1 MIRLQSLVGIVCSL
15 VLASTT
21 LAQVS
26 SVIVRV
32 NVPVVSQNQQLPVGV
47 EFTPSSGVERVML
60 KYRGYGESE
69 FVEQEM
75 LLAGNSATLTIAPQ
89 YILPPYIEYYVE
101 VSLSGGRT
109 ETHPLQN
116 PETSPLK
123 ATIRP
128 VDPKNLEVRLLS
140 PEQGETVA
148 LEDLVVAVSLFYTS
162 ENVNRRATKL
172 FLNGVDVTAQAIFS
186 DDVILFSPANFST
199 PLGLGVQF
207 LRIELYDNNGARYH
221 TVESNFSLSTASAI
235 AEQETR
241 LHAGIDGQ
249 AEYRN
254 ENIAAETNT
263 FIRGQLRLNG
273 TYRSLGFGGNM
284 LVTNEEKAERQPQ
297 NRFLLNGNLGW
308 FNLQVGDAYPR
319 FPSYVVSGKR
329 VRGITGNLALGFFNL
344 DVSYG
349 ETLRDI
355 EGIVLG
361 DTTFAD
367 SSGLDARPENS
378 AQISGFRYALFQP
391 GTFNRDFI
399 AVRPSFGSGENFQ
412 WGFTYMKSKDKV
424 SSIKY
429 GIKPQ
434 ENLVVGSDMVIAFDN
449 QRFRLEGQASLGLT
463 NRDISGGNF
472 TQADYDEL
480 AGANDPDLTAEERE
494 DRKKQSD
501 DIKKLAEIGEN
512 FITINE
518 YLFPINPVGT
528 GTPGLAYEGILT
540 LNYLSNFIRAQYYQ
554 RGAAYVSFGNEFL
567 QSDIK
572 GMALSDRIRMFD
584 NRALLSLSYEKREDN
599 TAQTKAATTEYSNLN
614 TSLTVYPGTGLPS
627 FTLGY
632 GVNTRKSS
640 ANPNDS
646 LQRLFVADDNTNRIN
661 IQLNY
666 DFTAGARQN
675 LSLGMNISD
684 KKDNTFNKLDQ
695 KNNSFYG
702 SLTTIFSIPLQ
713 TTISFNTNL
722 TESAILAA
730 SLTTPGQA
738 VLQFQE
744 FDLSTA
750 GLNIQYRL
758 MEDRLRLLTSI
769 NSSFGDL
776 NRTLVQAGAD
786 YSVTLNHALVLTYDF
801 IQNAGTKDD
810 SIASLTYRFNF

>member
-1 MIRLQSLVGIVCSL
+1 MTRLQPLVGLLCLCVF
-15 VLASTT
+15 VGTAF
-21 LAQVS
+21 AQVS
-26 SVIVRV
+26 SVIIRV
-32 NVPVVSQNQQLPVGV
+32 NVPVVSQNQPLPVGV
-47 EFTPSSGVERVML
+47 EFTPSGGVERVVF
-60 KYRGYGESE
+60 KYRGFGETE
-69 FVEQEM
+69 FREQEM
-75 LLAGNSATLTIAPQ
+75 LLAGNTATLTIGAQ
-89 YILPPYIEYYVE
+89 YVLPPYLEYYVE
-101 VSLSGGRT
+101 TSLTGGRK
-109 ETHPLQN
+109 ETYPLQN
-116 PETSPLK
+116 PEASPMK
-123 ATIRP
+123 ATVRP

-162 ENVNRRATKL
+162 DNVNRQATKL
-172 FLNGVDVTAQAIFS
+172 FLNGADVTAQAVFS
-186 DDVILFSPANFST
+186 DDVILFSPANFNRPMT
-199 PLGLGVQF
+199 LGVQF
-207 LRIELYDNNGARYH
+207 LRIELYDNAGALYH

-249 AEYRN
+249 AEFRQ
-254 ENIAAETNT
+254 EDIASESNT
-263 FIRGQLRLNG
+263 FIRGQLRMNG

-284 LVTNEEKAERQPQ
+284 LITNEEKAERQPQ

-308 FNLQVGDAYPR
+308 LNLQVGDAYPR

-329 VRGITGNLALGFFNL
+329 VRGITGNLSLGFFNV

-349 ETLRDI
+349 ETLREI

-367 SSGLDARPENS
+367 SSALDSRPENTS
-378 AQISGFRYALFQP
+378 QISGFRYALFQP

-412 WGFTYMKSKDKV
+412 WGFTYMKSKDKLG
-424 SSIKY
+424 SIRY

-463 NRDISGGNF
+463 NRDISGGSF

-480 AGANDPDLTAEERE
+480 AGANDPDLTPQERA
-494 DRKKQSD
+494 DRKKQSE
-501 DIKKLAEIGEN
+501 DIKKLADIGEK
-512 FITINE
+512 FITVNE

-528 GTPGLAYEGILT
+528 GAPGLAYEGTLT
-540 LNYLSNFIRAQYYQ
+540 LNYLNNFIRAQYYQ

-572 GMALSDRIRMFD
+572 GMAISDRIRMFD
-584 NRALLSLSYEKREDN
+584 NRALLSLSYEQREDN
-599 TAQTKAATTEYSNLN
+599 TAETKIATTEYSNLN
-614 TSLTVYPGTGLPS
+614 GSLTVYPGTGLPS

-632 GVNTRKSS
+632 GVNSRKSDAS
-640 ANPNDS
+640 PNDS
-646 LQRLFVADDNTNRIN
+646 LQRLFVADDKTNRIN

-702 SLTTIFSIPLQ
+702 SLTTIFAIPLQ

-730 SLTTPGQA
+730 STTTPGQT
-738 VLQFQE
+738 VLQLQE
-744 FDLSTA
+744 FNLSTA
-750 GLNIQYRL
+750 GLNIQYRM
-758 MEDRLRLLTSI
+758 MEDRLRLLTSV

-776 NRTLVQAGAD
+776 NRTLLQAGAD
-786 YSVTLNHALVLTYDF
+786 YSITNNHAIVFTYDF

-810 SIASLTYRFNF
+810 SIASLMYRFNF

>member
-1 MIRLQSLVGIVCSL
+1 MTRLQPLVGILCIC
-15 VLASTT
+15 VLSGTA

-32 NVPVVSQNQQLPVGV
+32 SVPLANQNQQLPVGV
-47 EFTPSSGVERVML
+47 EFTPSSGVERVL
-60 KYRGYGESE
+60 FKYRGFGETE
-69 FVEQEM
+69 FREQEM
-75 LLAGNSATLTIAPQ
+75 LLAGSSATLTIPPQ

-101 VSLSGGRT
+101 VFLAGGRT
-109 ETHPLQN
+109 ETLPIQN
-116 PETSPLK
+116 PDTSPLK
-123 ATIRP
+123 ADVRS
-128 VDPKNLEVRLLS
+128 VDPKNFEVRLLS
-140 PEQGETVA
+140 PEQGEIVA
-148 LEDLVVAVSLFYTS
+148 VEDLVVAVSLFYTS
-162 ENVNRRATKL
+162 DNVNRGATKL
-172 FLNGVDVTAQAIFS
+172 FLNGADVTAQAVFS
-186 DDVILFSPANFST
+186 EDVILFSPANFAT

-207 LRIELYDNNGARYH
+207 LRVQLYDNNGALYH

-235 AEQETR
+235 TEQETR
-241 LHAGIDGQ
+241 LHAGVDGQ
-249 AEYRN
+249 AEFRN

-273 TYRSLGFGGNM
+273 TYRSAGFGGNM
-284 LVTNEEKAERQPQ
+284 LVTNEEKADRQPQ
-297 NRFLLNGNLGW
+297 NRFLMYGDIGW
-308 FNLQVGDAYPR
+308 LRLQVGDAYPK

-329 VRGITGNLALGFFNL
+329 VRGITGNLALGFFNV

-349 ETLRDI
+349 ETLRDL

-367 SSGLDARPENS
+367 SSALDARPENS

-391 GTFNRDFI
+391 GTFNRDFL

-412 WGFTYMKSKDKV
+412 WGFTYMTSKDKV
-424 SSIKY
+424 GSIKY

-463 NRDISGGNF
+463 NRDISGGSF
-472 TQADYDEL
+472 TEADYDEL
-480 AGANDPDLTAEERE
+480 AGANDPDLTDAERQ
-494 DRKKQSD
+494 DRQKQSD
-501 DIKKLAEIGEN
+501 DIKKLADIGES

-528 GTPGLAYEGILT
+528 GAPGVAYEGILT
-540 LNYLSNFIRAQYYQ
+540 LNYLNNFIRAQYYQ

-567 QSDIK
+567 QSDIN
-572 GMALSDRIRMFD
+572 GLAISDRIRMFN

-599 TAQTKAATTEYSNLN
+599 TAETKVATTEYSNLN
-614 TSLTVYPGTGLPS
+614 SSLTVYPGTGLPS

-632 GVNTRKSS
+632 GVNTRKSD

-646 LQRLFVADDNTNRIN
+646 LQRLFVADDKTNRIN
-661 IQLNY
+661 IQINY

-684 KKDNTFNKLDQ
+684 KTDNTFNKLDQ
-695 KNNSFYG
+695 KNNSYYG
-702 SLTTIFSIPLQ
+702 SLTTIFAIPLQ

-722 TESAILAA
+722 TESALLAA
-730 SLTTPGQA
+730 SLITPGQS

-744 FDLSTA
+744 FNLSTA
-750 GLNIQYRL
+750 GLNIQYRM

-769 NSSFGDL
+769 SSSFGDL
-776 NRTLVQAGAD
+776 NRTLLQAGAD
-786 YSVTLNHALVLTYDF
+786 YSITNNHALVLTYDF
-801 IQNAGTKDD
+801 IQNAGTDDD

>member
-1 MIRLQSLVGIVCSL
+1 MIRLQSLVGIVCFL

-47 EFTPSSGVERVML
+47 EFTPSSGVERVVL

-89 YILPPYIEYYVE
+89 YVLPPYIEYYVE

-140 PEQGETVA
+140 PEQGETIA

-172 FLNGVDVTAQAIFS
+172 FLNGADVTAQAVFT
-186 DDVILFSPANFST
+186 DDVILFSPANFDT
-199 PLGLGVQF
+199 PMGLGVQF
-207 LRIELYDNNGARYH
+207 LRIELYDNNGALYH

-241 LHAGIDGQ
+241 LHAGVDGQ
-249 AEYRN
+249 VEFRQ
-254 ENIAAETNT
+254 EDIATESNT

-284 LVTNEEKAERQPQ
+284 LMTNEEKAERQPQ
-297 NRFLLNGNLGW
+297 NRFLLNGELGW
-308 FNLQVGDAYPR
+308 LRLQVGDVYPR

-329 VRGITGNLALGFFNL
+329 VRGITGNLALGFFNV

-367 SSGLDARPENS
+367 SSGLDARPENT

-424 SSIKY
+424 GSIKY

-463 NRDISGGNF
+463 NRDISQGNF

-480 AGANDPDLTAEERE
+480 AGVNDTTLSDEDRA

-501 DIKKLAEIGEN
+501 DIKKLAEIGEK

-518 YLFPINPVGT
+518 HIFPLNPVGT
-528 GTPGLAYEGILT
+528 GTPALAYEGTLT
-540 LNYLSNFIRAQYYQ
+540 LNYLNNFIRAQYYQ
-554 RGAAYVSFGNEFL
+554 RGAAYISFGNEFL

-584 NRALLSLSYEKREDN
+584 NRALLSLSYEKRENN
-599 TAQTKAATTEYSNLN
+599 TAETKVATTEYSNLN

-632 GVNTRKSS
+632 GVNTRKSN

-702 SLTTIFSIPLQ
+702 SLTTIFAIPLQ

-722 TESAILAA
+722 TESAFLAA
-730 SLTTPGQA
+730 SLITPGQTI
-738 VLQFQE
+738 LQSQE
-744 FDLSTA
+744 FNLSTA
-750 GLNIQYRL
+750 GLNMQYRL

-776 NRTLVQAGAD
+776 NRTLLQAGAD
-786 YSVTLNHALVLTYDF
+786 YSITNNHALVLTYDF
-801 IQNAGTKDD
+801 IQNAGANDD